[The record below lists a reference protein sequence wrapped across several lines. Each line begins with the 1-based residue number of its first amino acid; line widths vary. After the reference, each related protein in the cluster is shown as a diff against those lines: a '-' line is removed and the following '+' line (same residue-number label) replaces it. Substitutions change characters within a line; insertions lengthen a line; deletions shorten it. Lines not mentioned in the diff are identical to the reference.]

1 MDLTSESHYK
11 EYGLF
16 TYIEARKLN
25 QRSKAVQN
33 GIKNSR
39 ITHTQLVLQFKVV
52 FGLKIY
58 KPVCTLCF
66 SLFQIV
72 LTVLWRRIIL
82 KAYIFKPK
90 KNLKR
95 G

>member
-52 FGLKIY
+52 FGLKI
-58 KPVCTLCF
+58 
-66 SLFQIV
+66 
-72 LTVLWRRIIL
+72 
-82 KAYIFKPK
+82 
-90 KNLKR
+90 
-95 G
+95 

>member
-1 MDLTSESHYK
+1 MDLTSEIHYK

-72 LTVLWRRIIL
+72 LTVL
-82 KAYIFKPK
+82 
-90 KNLKR
+90 
-95 G
+95 

>member
-58 KPVCTLCF
+58 KPVCF

-72 LTVLWRRIIL
+72 LTVL
-82 KAYIFKPK
+82 
-90 KNLKR
+90 
-95 G
+95 